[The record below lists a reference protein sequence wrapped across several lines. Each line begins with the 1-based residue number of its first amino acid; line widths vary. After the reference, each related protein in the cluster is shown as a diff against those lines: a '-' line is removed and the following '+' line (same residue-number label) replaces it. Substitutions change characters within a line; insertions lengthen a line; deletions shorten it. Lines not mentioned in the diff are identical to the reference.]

1 MTVERRASPP
11 GHDALDGRNS
21 SDYSSARA
29 ILSARSNSSTL
40 ERAKDPTNRVSC
52 TLRRLTRL
60 SHRIQLSCFKP
71 SSTPTETWVENP
83 CPRVSIGAQT
93 TVGNLE
99 SIRTWRLTTTKL
111 RKSLGSS
118 SG

>member
-1 MTVERRASPP
+1 MSRDFTKSRRVGQPRSEWCKGRPAPKPELYLAAGEGGHSP
-11 GHDALDGRNS
+11 
-21 SDYSSARA
+21 YSRARA

-40 ERAKDPTNRVSC
+40 ERARDPTKRVSC

-71 SSTPTETWVENP
+71 SSIPTETWVENP

-93 TVGNLE
+93 TVGNL
-99 SIRTWRLTTTKL
+99 
-111 RKSLGSS
+111 
-118 SG
+118 